1 MSEPFIGEI
10 KIIAWDWAPRNWAF
24 CDGQILAI
32 SQNQALFSIL
42 GTTYGGN
49 GTTNFGLPDM
59 RGRTPLS
66 FDQQYVIGQRSGED
80 AHTLILSEI
89 PSHPHG
95 ATGSSNAADQT
106 TPANN
111 FWAVNGTY
119 TAYAPNANTNM
130 AQQAVGLTGGNQPH
144 PNLSPYLTMNFI
156 IALVGIY
163 PSRN

>member
-1 MSEPFIGEI
+1 MAEPFIGEI
-10 KIIAWDWAPRNWAF
+10 KIIAWDWAPRGWAF

-32 SQNQALFSIL
+32 AQNQALFSIL
-42 GTTYGGN
+42 GTVYGGN
-49 GTTNFGLPDM
+49 GTTTFGLPDM
-59 RGRTPLS
+59 RGRTPLQ
-66 FDQQYVIGQRSGED
+66 FAPNYALGEKSGEE
-80 AHTLILSEI
+80 AHTLLVTEL

-111 FWAVNGTY
+111 FWAVTGTY
-119 TAYAPNANTNM
+119 TAYAQNGNKTM
-130 AQQAVGLTGGNQPH
+130 AQQAVGQTGGNQPH

-163 PSRN
+163 PPRD